1 MLEQIL
7 SLLSQIHD
15 PEGLKTLIAAFGLWL
30 LVAIIFSE
38 TGLLIGFFLPGD
50 SLLFIAGTMCAVNYV
65 DASAPPP
72 LNFVSTVV
80 ALSLAAIFGNTLNY
94 WLGRWVGV
102 WVWNRPDG
110 RILKRRYLI
119 EAHEFYEKY
128 GAASLVLSRYVPIVR
143 TFVPFV
149 AGMSRMSFLRYTL
162 WNIVGGILWVT
173 SLVAVGIWLG
183 KLPFVQKHLEIIVL
197 AVIFISILPMVIA
210 GILRY
215 LKNSQA
221 AADGK

>member
-7 SLLSQIHD
+7 ALLSQIHD
-15 PEGLKTLIAAFGLWL
+15 PEGLKTLIATFGLWL

-50 SLLFIAGTMCAVNYV
+50 SLLFIAGTMCAVNFV
-65 DASAPPP
+65 DPSAPPP
-72 LNFVSTVV
+72 LHFTSTVV
-80 ALSLAAIFGNTLNY
+80 ALSLAAILGNTLNY

-110 RILKRRYLI
+110 RILKRRYLV

-128 GAASLVLSRYVPIVR
+128 GAASLIMSRYVPIVR

-162 WNIVGGILWVT
+162 WNIVGGVLWIT

-183 KLPFVQKHLEIIVL
+183 KMQFVQKNLELIVL

-210 GILRY
+210 GVLRY
-215 LKNSQA
+215 LKNRRA
-221 AADGK
+221 AAASK